1 MSPRGATA
9 ACGSRANARW
19 TSDIARTWSSDETV
33 HLLELARRLRRHVAR
48 TGSAQMLVVRYG
60 VQLMLTML
68 RRLLLG
74 DPDDLPA
81 RSRARAWRR
90 LCR

>member
-1 MSPRGATA
+1 
-9 ACGSRANARW
+9 
-19 TSDIARTWSSDETV
+19 
-33 HLLELARRLRRHVAR
+33 LARRLRRHVAR

-74 DPDDLPA
+74 SA
-81 RSRARAWRR
+81 TQMICSRGAERGRGGGLR
-90 LCR
+90 DEQKGLRV